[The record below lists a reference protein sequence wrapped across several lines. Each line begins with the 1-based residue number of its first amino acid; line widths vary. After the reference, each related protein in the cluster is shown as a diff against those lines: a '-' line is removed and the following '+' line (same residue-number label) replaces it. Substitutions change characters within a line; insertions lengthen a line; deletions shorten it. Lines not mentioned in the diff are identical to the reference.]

1 VFLKRHLFNLI
12 DYVLFRIK
20 AVVFPLRRIEISS
33 YALVIMVLFHL
44 VACNSTS
51 SKTQPTGQTVENQQS
66 TQNNNE
72 IPNGQNVSSLVI
84 QALASR
90 QDVKEF
96 NHFLGDPTLNFFLQ
110 SHPQFDFVF
119 FIFPDETLAEV
130 PSQVLDSVKL
140 KEYSDTKFEFFAN
153 HISMVSKGYPFSE
166 GVSFNEKPLK
176 LEDNM
181 VLYNNKSVKV
191 LEKIPSH
198 ERIQIYLIQK
208 PLQS

>member
-1 VFLKRHLFNLI
+1 M
-12 DYVLFRIK
+12 LFRIK

-44 VACNSTS
+44 VACTSKTSNSQHTNQSVDNQQNTTS
-51 SKTQPTGQTVENQQS
+51 SL
-66 TQNNNE
+66 NE
-72 IPNGQNVSSLVI
+72 IPNGQNISSLAL

-90 QDVKEF
+90 QDIKEF
-96 NHFLGDPTLNFFLQ
+96 NQFLGDPTLNFFLQ

-119 FIFPDETLAEV
+119 FVFPDEALAEV

-140 KEYSDTKFEFFAN
+140 KAYSDTKFEFFAN

-176 LEDNM
+176 LEDNK
-181 VLYNNKSVKV
+181 VLYNNKSVEV

-198 ERIQIYLIQK
+198 ERIQIFLIQK

>member
-1 VFLKRHLFNLI
+1 M
-12 DYVLFRIK
+12 LFRIK

-33 YALVIMVLFHL
+33 YALVIMVLFL
-44 VACNSTS
+44 IIACNTPS
-51 SKTQPTGQTVENQQS
+51 SKTQPTKQTVENQQATTS
-66 TQNNNE
+66 SLNE
-72 IPNGQNVSSLVI
+72 IPNGQNISSLAL

-90 QDVKEF
+90 QDIKEF
-96 NHFLGDPTLNFFLQ
+96 NQFLSDPTLNFFLQ

-119 FIFPDETLAEV
+119 FVFPDETLAEV

-140 KEYSDTKFEFFAN
+140 KAYSDTKFEFFAN

-176 LEDNM
+176 LDDNK
-181 VLYNNKSVKV
+181 VLYNNKSVKI

-198 ERIQIYLIQK
+198 ERIQIFLIQK